1 MSRCQKQNNPP
12 YFELTAS
19 PLSAEILWVSEL
31 LPGLLETREAVQL
44 HLELASGPQPVS
56 DTVMT
61 SHMTQQ
67 ASSLLTWLAAHW
79 CPLFPAQSWFCHL
92 SQISHPWVPWQFD
105 TITTLFLHLPLW
117 KRKPTSKETLSL
129 FEMPSSSHYVP
140 CLFDIY
146 IWKKA
151 HVSSK
156 IRQQLSL
163 HRKNLITLLLQSRHL
178 YVQFM
183 VNFAYFSGPSLASF
197 V

>member
-1 MSRCQKQNNPP
+1 MSMCQKQNNPP

-56 DTVMT
+56 DTVIWH
-61 SHMTQQ
+61 SKHHH
-67 ASSLLTWLAAHW
+67 SSPGWRRTDVPFLQHSLDFVICPRSLIHEFHDNLIQLLPCFFTFHFESES
-79 CPLFPAQSWFCHL
+79 PLL
-92 SQISHPWVPWQFD
+92 
-105 TITTLFLHLPLW
+105 
-117 KRKPTSKETLSL
+117 KRLL

>member
-1 MSRCQKQNNPP
+1 MSMCQKQNNPP

-79 CPLFPAQSWFCHL
+79 CPLPPAQSWFCHL

-117 KRKPTSKETLSL
+117 KRKPTSKETFVWNAIKL
-129 FEMPSSSHYVP
+129 
-140 CLFDIY
+140 
-146 IWKKA
+146 
-151 HVSSK
+151 
-156 IRQQLSL
+156 
-163 HRKNLITLLLQSRHL
+163 TLCAMFVWHL
-178 YVQFM
+178 YLKESSCF
-183 VNFAYFSGPSLASF
+183 FKDSSAAISSP
-197 V
+197 